1 MVVRETSIREA
12 KSGLTALV
20 RAAEDGQPVRLTRHG
35 KPVAV
40 LLSVREYLRLS
51 ERAGRGDPWEFLQS
65 WHARLPKDFV
75 GIADEEADS
84 WRDRSPEGGRKTTWD
99 E

>member
-1 MVVRETSIREA
+1 MRESSIREA

-20 RAAEDGQPVRLTRHG
+20 RTAENGEPVRLTRHG

-40 LLSVREYLRLS
+40 LLSVQEYLRLS
-51 ERAGRGDPWEFLQS
+51 ERAGRGDPWEFLRR
-65 WHARLPKDFV
+65 WRAGLPKDFV
-75 GIADEEADS
+75 GIAEDEADS
-84 WRDRSPEGGRKTTWD
+84 WRDRSPGGGRNTTWD